1 MKILHLIDSGGLYGA
16 EKMLLALVKAQ
27 REQGLE
33 PMILSA
39 GEPGIKEK
47 PIEAEA
53 KRLELP
59 IMPWRMKPGLNI
71 QESRRILK
79 WATANGYD
87 ILHSHGFKFNVLLGS
102 YPRIIRGIPMVATL
116 HGYVHARRF
125 SKMWLYELLDRFAIT
140 FLQGVVL
147 VGEAMKKEL
156 SGKLSESKK
165 VRVIKNGLN
174 IKGVN
179 ELANQSVESTIEDFI
194 ANHSPI
200 ILGVGRLSEEKGFD
214 RLIDAFQMLCA
225 EFENPGL
232 IIVGEGKQKGALT
245 ARVNNFGIQNQV
257 CMPGY
262 CENVPGLQ
270 RRSDLLVIP
279 SMTEGLPITLLE
291 AMSVGVAVLVAPVG
305 EMPAVLGYG
314 EGGYI
319 MPENCE
325 SSELALLIS
334 DILHDENQSLKIDWS
349 KKAVMSS
356 CSVEAMERSYRDL
369 YSALVVAC
377 NG

>member
-16 EKMLLALVKAQ
+16 EKMLLALIKAQ

-147 VGEAMKKEL
+147 VGEAMKNEL
-156 SGKLSESKK
+156 PLELAKRKK
-165 VRVIKNGLN
+165 VEVIPNGLDVEV
-174 IKGVN
+174 VN
-179 ELANQSVESTIEDFI
+179 AKVKESVGSDIEAFCSR
-194 ANHSPI
+194 HSPVV
-200 ILGVGRLSEEKGFD
+200 LGVGRLSREKGFD
-214 RLIDAFQMLCA
+214 RLLESFPVVCKD
-225 EFENPGL
+225 FENAGL
-232 IIVGEGKQKGALT
+232 IIVGEGKQKDALKRLEVELGLQD
-245 ARVNNFGIQNQV
+245 RVL
-257 CMPGY
+257 MPGY
-262 CENVPGLQ
+262 CNNVPGLQ
-270 RRSDLLVIP
+270 RACDLLVVP
-279 SMTEGLPITLLE
+279 SLTEGLPITLLE
-291 AMSVGVAVLVAPVG
+291 AMAVGVPVLAAPVG
-305 EMPAVLGYG
+305 EMPTVLGQG
-314 EGGYI
+314 KGGYLLSH
-319 MPENCE
+319 NCDPG
-325 SSELALLIS
+325 ELGSHIVSCLY
-334 DILHDENQSLKIDWS
+334 DVERETKIDW
-349 KKAVMSS
+349 ALNQVTN
-356 CSVEAMERSYRDL
+356 CYSVKAMELSYRDI
-369 YSALVVAC
+369 YYTALRGVA
-377 NG
+377 